1 MDSQKFIDLCKSV
14 LLILLT
20 VNWITQIKKISESD
34 IYVVW
39 LAKTLQNNKALLST
53 NLFDGM
59 YYEVTFNGDKMNYIS
74 MLIKVEKYQV

>member
-39 LAKTLQNNKALLST
+39 LAKPCK
-53 NLFDGM
+53 
-59 YYEVTFNGDKMNYIS
+59 I
-74 MLIKVEKYQV
+74 IKHY